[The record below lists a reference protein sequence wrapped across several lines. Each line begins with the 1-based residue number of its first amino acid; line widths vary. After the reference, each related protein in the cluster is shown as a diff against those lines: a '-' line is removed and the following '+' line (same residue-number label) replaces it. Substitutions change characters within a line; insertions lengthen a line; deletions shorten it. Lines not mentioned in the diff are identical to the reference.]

1 MDNIKKAIVGFVLI
15 VVILVCIIVCLFIGL
30 LIGTFLWFCL
40 TSVIVTFDILFHMNH
55 DGIVSWSIDLIFL
68 VGKVCYFLGLVLGL
82 VWGYTQIEDI
92 N

>member
-1 MDNIKKAIVGFVLI
+1 MGFVVI
-15 VVILVCIIVCLFIGL
+15 VAILACIIVCLFIGL
-30 LIGTFLWFCL
+30 VIGTFLWFCL
-40 TSVIVTFDILFHMNH
+40 VSVIGLFDVLFHMNH
-55 DGIVSWSIDLIFL
+55 DGIVSWSTDLIFL